1 MQQQLKEATAEV
13 LRLKTESQEHHN
25 CSTMLM
31 KIKSEVQQK
40 STELASKCEELK
52 NSTNML
58 ARARLDLA
66 RAKEETVSLSRINEQ
81 QMNEHTA
88 TIQELKSQL
97 SCANEQKWKFCIER
111 FREDDSSMQ
120 FYTGLPNY
128 GHFKKLLQLVTPKSD
143 STNSSFPKNVRGRRC
158 KLSLEDQLFLTLIK
172 LRVGLFHIHLAHIFD
187 ISPSTVS
194 RVFTTWIKQLYEI
207 LTDMPWWPE
216 RDVDLTMPEEF
227 KQKYPKTRVIIDAT
241 EIRCEASSSLV
252 LQSGTY
258 SSYKSTNTFKGLIGI
273 SPNGLVSFVSDLY
286 IGSISDR
293 ELIIKSGFLERNFDA
308 GDTVMAVKGFK
319 IKDLLEKIG
328 VGLNL
333 PPFLTKGQFSAAEV
347 QETADIASLRI
358 HVERRIQR
366 IKTYHI
372 FDRIIPIS
380 LGPIIN
386 EIWSVCALLNNLQ
399 TTIVRDYE

>member
-1 MQQQLKEATAEV
+1 MLQGNSDLEHNNLALSRDDDTENHEFSNAEMDSAEAGNTCVLQEKTCCSCRQELVKVQQQLKEATSEI

-25 CSTMLM
+25 CSTMLA

-52 NSTNML
+52 NSTDML
-58 ARARLDLA
+58 TRARLDLA

-88 TIQELKSQL
+88 TIQELESQL
-97 SCANEQKWKFCIER
+97 SCANDQKWKFCIER

-128 GHFKKLLQLVTPKSD
+128 GHFKKLLQLVAPKSD
-143 STNSSFPKNVRGRRC
+143 STSSSFPKNVRGRRC

-216 RDVDLTMPEEF
+216 RDVVDLTMPEEF
-227 KQKYPKTRVIIDAT
+227 KQKYPKTRLRRAFFLVPEADA
-241 EIRCEASSSLV
+241 RRFSSEFNSRG
-252 LQSGTY
+252 SRA
-258 SSYKSTNTFKGLIGI
+258 K
-273 SPNGLVSFVSDLY
+273 SFVHPVD
-286 IGSISDR
+286 G
-293 ELIIKSGFLERNFDA
+293 
-308 GDTVMAVKGFK
+308 
-319 IKDLLEKIG
+319 
-328 VGLNL
+328 
-333 PPFLTKGQFSAAEV
+333 
-347 QETADIASLRI
+347 
-358 HVERRIQR
+358 
-366 IKTYHI
+366 
-372 FDRIIPIS
+372 
-380 LGPIIN
+380 
-386 EIWSVCALLNNLQ
+386 
-399 TTIVRDYE
+399 